1 MLEPV
6 GVCREDAKR
15 PDGMTLIPWEC
26 GRSFVGLHMFRHYGP
41 FKSIFGL

>member
-26 GRSFVGLHMFRHYGP
+26 GCSLLWDFTCSDTMAL
-41 FKSIFGL
+41 